1 MDSILRPVVRRSKI
15 LFNERL
21 ELQEPPGS
29 CDRHHGF
36 SFGLGLRR
44 RSNPRSVSHCNTSN
58 NTVPGTVSY
67 SRAPTTPSQAQSS
80 TPEWQ
85 PPPELPGLALERVF
99 GNPTFSRLTNLVQTG
114 GRLFVT
120 EQTGR
125 VMAFPISQVVS
136 EATVFLDIQDRVN
149 DAGN

>member
-1 MDSILRPVVRRSKI
+1 MSALNFKNPLAVVIATTALVLALACGGAVTQGAS
-15 LFNERL
+15 
-21 ELQEPPGS
+21 
-29 CDRHHGF
+29 
-36 SFGLGLRR
+36 
-44 RSNPRSVSHCNTSN
+44 
-58 NTVPGTVSY
+58 
-67 SRAPTTPSQAQSS
+67 PTAKPQITPSQAQSS